1 MVDII
6 FFGASILQLD
16 FDAQRKV
23 CDFCSTDKEKK
34 GRASVT
40 NLWQMVKNRGCKK
53 KKKKLRQECVLG
65 FCDQRVFTCSSARS
79 GGVMAPQ
86 GERAGMAAEPVSL
99 RQLG

>member
-53 KKKKLRQECVLG
+53 KKRNSGRNVCWDSVIRGSSRARPLALG
-65 FCDQRVFTCSSARS
+65 
-79 GGVMAPQ
+79 G
-86 GERAGMAAEPVSL
+86 
-99 RQLG
+99 